1 MKEFEYLKPDSI
13 KKTISILSQY
23 GERAQIL
30 NGGTDLIVEMRD
42 KIIQPEY
49 LVDIK
54 AILQLNRITYSE
66 QDGLDIGAAVTLN
79 EISDSKVVQKN
90 YPILVKA
97 CKTVGSYQVRN
108 RATLVGNICN
118 ASPAADT
125 APSLLVLEAKVN
137 ITGPTGE
144 KAVPINR
151 FFTDVKKNVLRK
163 GEFVTSVTIPT
174 IEDKWTG
181 VYLKQARKK
190 EVDLATIGVA
200 VLCVRDEVRIA
211 LGAAAPIPLRAFKT
225 EELLKGKIID
235 EPLLEKVG
243 KSILTEVSPISDIR
257 SSQQYR
263 EDIIEVLVKRA
274 ILQAK
279 GEHIL

>member
-1 MKEFEYLKPDSI
+1 MLLGSLE
-13 KKTISILSQY
+13 KTITSPEIRGGYLCVKKH
-23 GERAQIL
+23 L
-30 NGGTDLIVEMRD
+30 NKFISTTCRISVIINNKEYD
-42 KIIQPEY
+42 KQF
-49 LVDIK
+49 DI
-54 AILQLNRITYSE
+54 
-66 QDGLDIGAAVTLN
+66 
-79 EISDSKVVQKN
+79 
-90 YPILVKA
+90 
-97 CKTVGSYQVRN
+97 
-108 RATLVGNICN
+108 
-118 ASPAADT
+118 
-125 APSLLVLEAKVN
+125 
-137 ITGPTGE
+137 
-144 KAVPINR
+144 
-151 FFTDVKKNVLRK
+151 KKNVLRK